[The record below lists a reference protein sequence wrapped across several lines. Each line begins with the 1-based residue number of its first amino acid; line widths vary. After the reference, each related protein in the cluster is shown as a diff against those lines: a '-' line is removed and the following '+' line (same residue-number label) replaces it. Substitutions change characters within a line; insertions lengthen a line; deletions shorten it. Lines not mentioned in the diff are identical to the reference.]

1 MIEPFEAA
9 LADLLADRILTED
22 AVAAV
27 TRPRDGL
34 GAAPAD
40 EARVLVQVIDAALTA
55 DVGGDRDERLGSPGD
70 LSTRPAV
77 RAGGEVVIS
86 VEVGPA
92 TLPTDQQAQRR
103 TVMEAADL
111 VLAALHDPRV
121 RSGTV
126 FGDAHGQGF
135 AIDGFRMRRLEHPGD
150 PDPGFR
156 RIDVVCEY
164 QGRFWPVEELAA
176 GDVIEAPIRT
186 RLALLDPE
194 LPRGLRVTAG
204 DPDLVIPIR
213 LDLRARG
220 GASDQLAARLAGAEP
235 PGQLVGAEAAPGW
248 TAMPAAG
255 DGSYPVVYRPPAALA
270 AAALARVRLALV
282 AADEPTVPVGQ
293 FEIEV
298 AA

>member
-9 LADLLADRILTED
+9 LADLLADRIATED

-27 TRPRDGL
+27 SRPRDGL
-34 GAAPAD
+34 GAAPGDA
-40 EARVLVQVIDAALTA
+40 ARVLVQVVDATLTG
-55 DVGGDRDERLGSPGD
+55 DVGGDRDERLGAPGD
-70 LSTRPAV
+70 YQTRPSVHAS
-77 RAGGEVVIS
+77 GEVVVT
-86 VEVGPA
+86 VEIGTAP
-92 TLPTDQQAQRR
+92 PPQQPAQRA
-103 TVMEAADL
+103 TVMAAADL
-111 VLAALHDPRV
+111 VLAALHDPGV

-135 AIDGFRMRRLEHPGD
+135 AIDGFRLLRLVHPGD

-156 RIDVVCEY
+156 RIDVVCGY

-186 RLALLDPE
+186 RIALLDPE
-194 LPRGLRVTAG
+194 LPSGLRVTAG

-220 GASDQLAARLAGAEP
+220 GAPDQLAARLAGAEP

-248 TAMPAAG
+248 TAMPAAP

-282 AADEPTVPVGQ
+282 GADEPTTAVGA